1 MTVTDAIKQ
10 GAHNAVETCLDITE
24 NDRVLIFTDQDTLEI
39 GRSLQEAAEN
49 TGAEVALKTLE
60 EIGQRPLKAVPQ
72 ILWDFLADYQ
82 PTASFY
88 AAGGQKGEI
97 HFRIPLIETMR
108 ETYQIRHGHM
118 IGITPLLMETGMQ
131 ADYNQ
136 VNQRTEEIFQLVKDA
151 REVVIKSPAGTDF
164 TTRLDPERLQWV
176 VWGGLY
182 HQPGNWGNLPEGEVF
197 TSPIDVNGVLKASVI
212 GDFFSEKYGL
222 LETPIE
228 LDVEGGYLIS
238 CQHPDQE
245 LVAEFWE
252 YLSGVENGL
261 RVGEFAIGTNE
272 ALTELVG
279 NLLQDEKYPGA
290 HVAFG
295 NPYNNYTGAVWESPI
310 HVDVVMEEV
319 SIWVDGDRI
328 MEEGRFIV

>member
-1 MTVTDAIKQ
+1 
-10 GAHNAVETCLDITE
+10 VETCLNIVED
-24 NDRVLIFTDQDTLEI
+24 DRVLIFTDEDTLTI
-39 GRSLQEAAEN
+39 GRSLQEAAAEI
-49 TGAEVALKTLE
+49 GAEVELKTLE
-60 EIGQRPLKAVPQ
+60 EIGPRPLKAVPQ
-72 ILWDFLADYQ
+72 SLWDFLADYQ

-108 ETYQIRHGHM
+108 ETYRIRHGHM
-118 IGITPLLMETGMQ
+118 IGITSLLMRTGMQ
-131 ADYNQ
+131 ADYLE
-136 VNQRTEEIFQLVKDA
+136 VNRRTEEIAGLVKDA
-151 REVVIKSPAGTDF
+151 REVVIKSSAGTDF
-164 TTRLDPERLQWV
+164 TTRLDPEKLKWV

-182 HQPGNWGNLPEGEVF
+182 HQPGRWGNLPEGEVF
-197 TSPIDVNGVLKASVI
+197 TSPVDVNGVLKASVI

-222 LETPIE
+222 LDTPIE
-228 LDVEGGYLIS
+228 LVVEEGYLTS
-238 CQHPDQE
+238 CKHPDQE
-245 LVAEFWE
+245 LVTEFWD
-252 YLSGVENGL
+252 YLSGVQNGR

-310 HVDVVMEEV
+310 HVDVVMVEV
-319 SIWVDGDRI
+319 SIWVDGDQI
-328 MEEGRFIV
+328 MEGGRFIV